1 MSLLELSVV
10 ITAILALLSI
20 AFFGTR
26 GWMRGSDRSTCVLTT
41 RNVQVA
47 MRSYQN
53 LYGYNFGGRP
63 YADRG
68 TQDIAEHLFNK
79 GYIEDKVFK
88 QVTGKSTCNG
98 GGTYLR
104 TTPDIFPPQGELYM
118 NCALAATQDHKP
130 KSYEDW

>member
-47 MRSYQN
+47 LRSYQN
-53 LYGYNFGGRP
+53 LYGYNFGGQP

-68 TQDIAEHLFNK
+68 TQDIAEHLHNK
-79 GYIEDKVFK
+79 GYIEDSVFK
-88 QVTGKSTCNG
+88 QVIGTSTCNG
-98 GGTYLR
+98 GGTYVR
-104 TTPDIFPPQGELYM
+104 TTPDRFPPQGELYM
-118 NCALAATQDHKP
+118 TCSLAESLEHKP
-130 KSYEDW
+130 KSYSDW